1 MAVET
6 ERPSRRRHTEK
17 DQIAHYELVA
27 YSLSPNTSA
36 FPDRRNWHRWS
47 AAHRASSPHAMSSRK
62 PGCASHRV
70 PCSFL
75 ETCLDINAELA
86 PFPEKQITPCQRK
99 KGKNQHPTDA
109 IPQDSGPSSQGNL
122 RKPAAPIHDH
132 LADGANYSVPRNYFE
147 SLVRQHVAK
156 ISPAMIHSLALDPQ
170 SRIGHAIG

>member
-36 FPDRRNWHRWS
+36 LPDCRNWHRWS

-75 ETCLDINAELA
+75 ETCLDINAE
-86 PFPEKQITPCQRK
+86 T
-99 KGKNQHPTDA
+99 
-109 IPQDSGPSSQGNL
+109 
-122 RKPAAPIHDH
+122 
-132 LADGANYSVPRNYFE
+132 DGAHYSVPCDYFE
-147 SLVRQHVAK
+147 SFVRQHAVPQFK
-156 ISPAMIHSLALDPQ
+156 RCLAFPL
-170 SRIGHAIG
+170 